1 MFSLYLRRFFAN
13 IYKIFR
19 NFHKME
25 RDYATRRNDAPY
37 LIIRILVAALSL
49 PLPS

>member
-25 RDYATRRNDAPY
+25 RDYDTGSDDAPY
-37 LIIRILVAALSL
+37 LIIRILAAALSL
-49 PLPS
+49 PLLS